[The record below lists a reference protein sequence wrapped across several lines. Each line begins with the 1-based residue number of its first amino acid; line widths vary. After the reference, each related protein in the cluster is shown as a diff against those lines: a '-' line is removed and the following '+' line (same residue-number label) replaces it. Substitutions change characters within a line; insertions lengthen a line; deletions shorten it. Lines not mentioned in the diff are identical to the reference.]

1 MLTPLTVN
9 LLPGQDVLTVSSMQ
23 LKIEALLRCMGCGF
37 VPEPMVREHLA
48 AGRLIAKPVQRVG
61 RPATL
66 GYAWRTPVANA
77 PGAARK
83 PQLGLALRWWLEQ
96 LESPATRSA
105 LIERHGQAPTIG
117 M

>member
-1 MLTPLTVN
+1 M
-9 LLPGQDVLTVSSMQ
+9 LTVSSMQ

-37 VPEPMVREHLA
+37 VPEPMVRDHIA
-48 AGRLIAKPVQRVG
+48 SGRLVIKKVQRATRV
-61 RPATL
+61 ATL
-66 GYAWRTPVANA
+66 GYAWRTPVASA

-83 PQLGLALRWWLEQ
+83 PQLGLALRWWLDQ

-105 LIERHGQAPTIG
+105 LLERHGQAPLAG

>member
-1 MLTPLTVN
+1 
-9 LLPGQDVLTVSSMQ
+9 
-23 LKIEALLRCMGCGF
+23 
-37 VPEPMVREHLA
+37 VR
-48 AGRLIAKPVQRVG
+48 
-61 RPATL
+61 L

-96 LESPATRSA
+96 LESPTTRSA
-105 LIERHGQAPTIG
+105 LLERQGQASTIG